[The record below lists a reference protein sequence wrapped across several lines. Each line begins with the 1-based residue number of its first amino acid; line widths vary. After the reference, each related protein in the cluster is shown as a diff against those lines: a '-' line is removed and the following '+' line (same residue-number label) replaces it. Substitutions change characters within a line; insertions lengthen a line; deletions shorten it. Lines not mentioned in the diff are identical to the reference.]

1 MLIGLIRNETL
12 KLIRRKRFAV
22 VMGILIAIIGIVT
35 YSQHRILQRNAR
47 REWRVQLQQRVASM
61 QNQLRRASRNDSSW
75 VRSLRAE
82 VNRLQFYIDHD
93 IDPERPTA
101 PLFVR
106 RFVNVAGFLLLPLL
120 VGVLGSDIVSA
131 ENAEGTDKLLLTR
144 PVRRWKILTSKLVTL
159 WMFATLTL
167 ACGGVLAFVIPSA
180 LLPAR
185 GWTAPTFT
193 GFQITDTGLQA
204 DTIRQLPLWK
214 DTLIA
219 FGLEWFALLC
229 VAAIALLLSVLFKSS
244 AAAIGTMLASLIG
257 GTILT
262 RISPDWTMGKYLFV
276 SALPLSD
283 YYSGEPP
290 PYDGMSMMFCIALL
304 TAWAVGAIAVSF
316 AMFIRRDVFG

>member
-1 MLIGLIRNETL
+1 MLIQLIRNETL

-22 VMGILIAIIGIVT
+22 VMGILIAIIAIVT
-35 YSQHRILQRNAR
+35 YSQRRLLQQQQH
-47 REWRVQLQQRVASM
+47 REWRVSLQQRVANM
-61 QNQLRRASRNDSSW
+61 QNQLRRVGRADSSW
-75 VRSLRAE
+75 ARSLRAE
-82 VNRLQFYIDHD
+82 VNRLQFYLDHD

-120 VGVLGSDIVSA
+120 VGILGSDIVSA

-167 ACGGVLAFVIPSA
+167 ACGGLLAYLIPAA

-193 GFQITDTGLQA
+193 GFQISDTGFNP
-204 DTIRQLPLWK
+204 DTVRQLPLWK
-214 DTLIA
+214 DALIA

-262 RISPDWTMGKYLFV
+262 RISPDWTAGKYLFV
-276 SALPLSD
+276 SALPLAD

-290 PYDGMSMMFCIALL
+290 PYDGMSMMFCIGLLAL
-304 TAWAVGAIAVSF
+304 WAAGALAVSYWI
-316 AMFIRRDVFG
+316 FIRRDVFG